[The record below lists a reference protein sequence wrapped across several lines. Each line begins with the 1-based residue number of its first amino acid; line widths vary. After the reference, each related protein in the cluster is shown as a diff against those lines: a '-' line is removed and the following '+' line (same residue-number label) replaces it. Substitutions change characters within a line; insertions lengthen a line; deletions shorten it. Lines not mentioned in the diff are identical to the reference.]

1 MSHAVQT
8 TMPHRAATLLRS
20 GVIALTA
27 FLTLVDLF
35 ATQAILPS
43 LAIRYGVSPAAMGLA
58 VNASTLGMAI
68 AGFAVA
74 SLSRRIDRRR
84 GILVSLAVLS
94 IPTALLATAPN
105 LGTFAALRVVQ
116 GCFMVSAFSLTLA
129 HLGERCSAEDAG
141 GAFAAYIAGNVASNL
156 FGRLISAA
164 VAETYGL
171 SSNFYF
177 FAALNLAG
185 AALVYLTVSRT
196 LPMAPHT
203 MPERSPQ
210 AAWRTHLSDPA
221 LRASFASGFCIL
233 FAFIGTFTFV
243 NFVLVR
249 PPFGIG
255 MMSLGLIYFVFAPSL
270 VTTLLTGRVVGRFGT
285 QATIL
290 GAMAIA
296 GAGLPMLLA
305 GNLPVLLLGL
315 SLVAIGTFA
324 AQAAAT
330 GFVGRAAKTDR
341 STASGLYL
349 ASYFLGGIVGSA
361 VLGQVFD
368 RFGWAACVAGIAAA
382 LALVALLAFRM
393 QLPADERIPSMAA

>member
-1 MSHAVQT
+1 MSHAPQVA
-8 TMPHRAATLLRS
+8 MYHRSATVLRS

-43 LAIRYGVSPAAMGLA
+43 LAIRYQVSPAAMGLA

-74 SLSRRIDRRR
+74 FLSRRIDRRR
-84 GILVSLAVLS
+84 GILVSLALLS

-105 LGTFAALRVVQ
+105 LATFAALRIVQ

-156 FGRLISAA
+156 FGRLVSAA

-185 AALVYLTVSRT
+185 AALVYFTVSRT
-196 LPMAPHT
+196 PPVAAHT
-203 MPERSPQ
+203 MPELPPQ
-210 AAWRTHLSDPA
+210 AAWRRHLENPA
-221 LRASFASGFCIL
+221 LRASFAGGFCIL

-255 MMSLGLIYFVFAPSL
+255 MMSLGLVYFVFAPSL
-270 VTTLLTGRVVGRFGT
+270 VTTLFTGRAVAWLGT
-285 QATIL
+285 QATVI

-296 GAGLPMLLA
+296 GAGLLMLLS
-305 GNLPVLLLGL
+305 GSLPVLLIGL
-315 SLVAIGTFA
+315 ALVAIGTFA

-349 ASYFLGGIVGSA
+349 ASYFLGGLVGTA

-368 RFGWAACVAGIAAA
+368 RFGWPACVAGIALA
-382 LALVALLAFRM
+382 LALVALLAIRM
-393 QLPADERIPSMAA
+393 QLPADRRLPSMAA